1 MEVFLTGAFGN
12 VGVSTLK
19 KLLKKKYEVTC
30 FDIKNKQNEKKW
42 KKLSKKLQFKV
53 VWGDITDEQSVSK
66 AMGAVDCILH
76 VAAIIPPTSE
86 RFPELAR
93 KVNVE
98 GTRNII
104 KATNKLQKK
113 FKIILV
119 SSVSVHGPRMH
130 LDPPIR
136 ASDPLNPSNVY
147 NTTKVEAEKLIQ
159 ESGLPWTIVRLGGV
173 LPLSNDLTS
182 LTKMFETPY
191 EQRMEFIHVEDVATA
206 LSNCV
211 EADVNEKILLIG
223 GGKDLQFTSGAFY
236 EELFSIFGIKD
247 LPKSAFKTAR
257 SPKEHPEDW
266 FFVDWM
272 DTKEAQNLLNFQNHS
287 MEDYLND
294 LKEYVGGLRH
304 LAKLFGPIVSMI
316 LLNKSPYYKN

>member
-1 MEVFLTGAFGN
+1 MEVLLTGAFGN
-12 VGVSTLK
+12 VGVFTLK
-19 KLLKKKYEVTC
+19 KLLEKKYNVTC

-42 KKLSKKLQFKV
+42 KKLSNKFPFKV
-53 VWGDITDEQSVSK
+53 VWGDITDEKSISN
-66 AMGAVDCILH
+66 AIDSVDCIIH

-86 RFPELAR
+86 RLPELAR

-104 KATNKLQKK
+104 KATNKMQKK
-113 FKIILV
+113 PRIILV

-130 LDPPIR
+130 LKPPVR
-136 ASDPLNPSNVY
+136 VSDPLNPSNVY

-159 ESGLPWTIVRLGGV
+159 ENDLPWTIVRLGGV

-182 LTKMFETPY
+182 LTEMFETPY

-211 EADVNEKILLIG
+211 EADVNKKILLIG
-223 GGKDLQFTSGAFY
+223 GGKDFQYTSGAFY
-236 EELFSIFGIKD
+236 EKMFSIFGVKD

-272 DTKEAQNLLNFQNHS
+272 DTNEAQELLNFQNHT
-287 MEDYLND
+287 MDDYFND

-304 LAKLFGPIVSMI
+304 LAKLFGPIVTKI